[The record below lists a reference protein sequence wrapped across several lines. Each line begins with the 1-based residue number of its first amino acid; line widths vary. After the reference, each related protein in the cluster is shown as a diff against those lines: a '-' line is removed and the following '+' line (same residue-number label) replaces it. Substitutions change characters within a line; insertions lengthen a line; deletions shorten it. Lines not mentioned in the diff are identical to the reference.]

1 MTPIQETQPLT
12 RQRSYADL
20 REFFDFNE
28 ETRVKTARV
37 ATETL
42 QVPEKRQ
49 KIAKDIFKEKMI

>member
-1 MTPIQETQPLT
+1 MAPIQEQPQLE
-12 RQRSYADL
+12 RQRAYRNLHD
-20 REFFDFNE
+20 FFDFNE

-49 KIAKDIFKEKMI
+49 KIAKDIFKEKMT